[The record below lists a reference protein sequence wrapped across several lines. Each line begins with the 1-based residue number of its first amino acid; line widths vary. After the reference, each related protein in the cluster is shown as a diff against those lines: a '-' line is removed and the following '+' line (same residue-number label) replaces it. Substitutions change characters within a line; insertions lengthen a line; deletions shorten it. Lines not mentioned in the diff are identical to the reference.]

1 MEGLSMQSV
10 FLFFHIVGVGL
21 MFCGIIA
28 VRIVE
33 SMFGTAL
40 DARSAHTLHKVIS
53 RLGLLTPMGSGLL
66 LISGITN
73 IITAQLVVF
82 KEGWLILKLVFFIIV
97 LFIGILQ
104 GISYRSRGRL
114 VEAIALGNAPESAPT
129 ETEILT
135 RKLAT
140 FGRIQTSL
148 LVLIL
153 LLTLF
158 RSYLQ

>member
-1 MEGLSMQSV
+1 MEDLRMQTVS
-10 FLFFHIVGVGL
+10 LFFHIVGVGL

-28 VRIVE
+28 VPIVE
-33 SMFGTAL
+33 SMFRTAL
-40 DARSAHTLHKVIS
+40 DTRSAHTLHKVIS
-53 RLGLLTPMGSGLL
+53 RLGLLTPIASGLL
-66 LISGITN
+66 LISGIAN

-82 KEGWLILKLVFFIIV
+82 REGWLILKLVFFIIM
-97 LFIGILQ
+97 LLIGILQ
-104 GISYRSRGRL
+104 GISYRKRGRL
-114 VEAIALGNAPESAPT
+114 VEAIALGNAPESTPT
-129 ETEILT
+129 ETKMLT

-158 RSYLQ
+158 RPYL